1 MGAFMNLGYRV
12 LKFSILALG
21 FLVNTLLA
29 AQQKIGFLE
38 FINLYETNSLGVK
51 SIKANLQSLDL
62 EHAQA
67 ELLTQPQG
75 FVEFSKNNDKSPSL
89 TPDFSGLSRYG
100 SQFRVGL
107 QSQQSF
113 GLKHKL
119 YFITEN
125 QGFERAVSLSEQ
137 NKNMTRLGV
146 AVELELPIWK
156 NGFGENLKYQKE
168 SLLKL
173 AKSQE
178 LKNQFELLAKKIDA
192 EKIYIEYAYLQSSME
207 IQKLLVDQG
216 ERLLAWVKR
225 QYKDRLLEEVHV
237 AQAEAALESRKLG
250 MLSKELKQKNI
261 LLKLKSLLPE
271 YIEKNFIAENI
282 DEIEK
287 YLFLKNI
294 TEERKDILALQ
305 ESIFAETANIYLQ
318 KESLKPEL
326 NFNFQFISY
335 KKIHNTDNLT
345 NCQGLTNCSLIG
357 ATLSFVV
364 PLDFSTVQ
372 LAQNAAQDRIHSL
385 KLNLSQEI
393 LNSKSEFEIL
403 RQQNDSLDK
412 QILSLKDL
420 IKIHENRLEFERAR
434 QRRGRAT
441 TFDLINSEQD
451 LSESKDRLVEAKSA
465 RLAVLSQYKLY
476 EVLP

>member
-1 MGAFMNLGYRV
+1 
-12 LKFSILALG
+12 
-21 FLVNTLLA
+21 
-29 AQQKIGFLE
+29 
-38 FINLYETNSLGVK
+38 
-51 SIKANLQSLDL
+51 
-62 EHAQA
+62 
-67 ELLTQPQG
+67 
-75 FVEFSKNNDKSPSL
+75 
-89 TPDFSGLSRYG
+89 
-100 SQFRVGL
+100 
-107 QSQQSF
+107 
-113 GLKHKL
+113 
-119 YFITEN
+119 
-125 QGFERAVSLSEQ
+125 
-137 NKNMTRLGV
+137 
-146 AVELELPIWK
+146 
-156 NGFGENLKYQKE
+156 
-168 SLLKL
+168 
-173 AKSQE
+173 
-178 LKNQFELLAKKIDA
+178 
-192 EKIYIEYAYLQSSME
+192 
-207 IQKLLVDQG
+207 
-216 ERLLAWVKR
+216 
-225 QYKDRLLEEVHV
+225 VHV

-305 ESIFAETANIYLQ
+305 ESIFAETANINLQ

>member
-1 MGAFMNLGYRV
+1 MNLGYRV
-12 LKFSILALG
+12 LKISILASG
-21 FLVNTLLA
+21 ILVNTLLA

-51 SIKANLQSLDL
+51 SVKANLQSLEL

-67 ELLTQPQG
+67 ELLTQPQA
-75 FVEFSKNNDKSPSL
+75 FVELTKNNDKSPSL

-100 SQFRVGL
+100 GQVRVGV

-119 YFITEN
+119 YFTTEN
-125 QGFERAVSLSEQ
+125 QGFEKATSLAEQ
-137 NKNMTRLGV
+137 NKNITRVGV
-146 AVELELPIWK
+146 GVELELPMWK
-156 NGFGENLKYQKE
+156 NGFGENIKYQKE
-168 SLLKL
+168 ALLKV

-178 LKNQFELLAKKIDA
+178 LKNQFELLIKKFEA
-192 EKIYIEYAYLQSSME
+192 EKIYIEYAYLQSSLD
-207 IQKLLVDQG
+207 IQKLLVEQG
-216 ERLLAWVKR
+216 DRLLSWVKR
-225 QYKDRLLEEVHV
+225 QFQDRLLEEVHV

-250 MLSKELKQKNI
+250 LLSKELKQKNT
-261 LLKLKSLLPE
+261 LLKLKSLLPDHIDQ
-271 YIEKNFIAENI
+271 YFIAENI

-287 YLFLKNI
+287 YLFLKNLS
-294 TEERKDILALQ
+294 EERKDILALQ
-305 ESIFAETANIYLQ
+305 EAIFAETANINLQ

-326 NFNFQFISY
+326 NFNFHFISY
-335 KKIHNTDNLT
+335 KKADGTDKLT
-345 NCQGLTNCSLIG
+345 HCQGLTECSLIG
-357 ATLSFVV
+357 AKLSFVM

-372 LAQNAAQDRIHSL
+372 QAQNAAQDRIHSL
-385 KLNLSQEI
+385 KLNLAQGI
-393 LNSKSEFEIL
+393 LNSKSELKIL
-403 RQQNDSLDK
+403 KEQNKSLDK

-420 IKIHENRLEFERAR
+420 IRIQENRLDYERAR
-434 QRRGRAT
+434 QKRGRAT

-465 RLAVLSQYKLY
+465 RLAVLSHYKLY